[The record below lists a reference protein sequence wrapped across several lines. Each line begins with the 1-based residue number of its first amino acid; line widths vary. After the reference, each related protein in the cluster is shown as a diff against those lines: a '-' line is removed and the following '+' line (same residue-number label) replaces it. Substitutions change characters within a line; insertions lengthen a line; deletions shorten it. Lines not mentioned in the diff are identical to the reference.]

1 MKILEAT
8 DEMVQVAEN
17 DVPIIGNMPYEKMTY
32 PVGMLIRAEEEEN
45 IVKIGFFF
53 TEILAAGG
61 RRPLYTLFIDKK
73 KDCFIGYDY
82 RLKSWTNKMLDKI
95 EYPNGVKK
103 HHAWCDLKSLE
114 IIRKTVEENC
124 KENEIYDSIWE
135 FEEQVRRRTRITKNR
150 KITREWDKVMN
161 CVKETPKDWD
171 KWMKKVGITENYI
184 FYQYSKKKKA
194 DTGYCTWCERNVPIK
209 DPKYNKKGIC
219 PNCSHK
225 IHTTNWKTENG

>member
-1 MKILEAT
+1 
-8 DEMVQVAEN
+8 
-17 DVPIIGNMPYEKMTY
+17 MTY
-32 PVGMLIRAEEEEN
+32 PVGMFIRAEEEEN

-114 IIRKTVEENC
+114 IIRKTVEETVRKMKYMIVFGNLKSRC
-124 KENEIYDSIWE
+124 G
-135 FEEQVRRRTRITKNR
+135 EEQEYKKIGRLRGNGTR
-150 KITREWDKVMN
+150 
-161 CVKETPKDWD
+161 
-171 KWMKKVGITENYI
+171 
-184 FYQYSKKKKA
+184 
-194 DTGYCTWCERNVPIK
+194 
-209 DPKYNKKGIC
+209 
-219 PNCSHK
+219 
-225 IHTTNWKTENG
+225 

>member
-1 MKILEAT
+1 MKKRLSVEQIEALQQEWVTANAHKDEAEQLTLNLYNNFRKDEFELNGKTKVKKNERYWKQQMKWYKWQKTMSRLLE
-8 DEMVQVAEN
+8 
-17 DVPIIGNMPYEKMTY
+17 NMPYEKMTY

-103 HHAWCDLKSLE
+103 HSCMWCD
-114 IIRKTVEENC
+114 
-124 KENEIYDSIWE
+124 
-135 FEEQVRRRTRITKNR
+135 
-150 KITREWDKVMN
+150 
-161 CVKETPKDWD
+161 
-171 KWMKKVGITENYI
+171 
-184 FYQYSKKKKA
+184 SKKPGKNNPEK
-194 DTGYCTWCERNVPIK
+194 N
-209 DPKYNKKGIC
+209 NK
-219 PNCSHK
+219 
-225 IHTTNWKTENG
+225 

>member
-1 MKILEAT
+1 MEKQKLKKMKILEAT

-135 FEEQVRRRTRITKNR
+135 FEEQVRRRTRIQKNR

-194 DTGYCTWCERNVPIK
+194 DTG
-209 DPKYNKKGIC
+209 
-219 PNCSHK
+219 
-225 IHTTNWKTENG
+225 

>member
-1 MKILEAT
+1 MEKQKLKKMKILEAT

-82 RLKSWTNKMLDKI
+82 RLKSWTNKMLD
-95 EYPNGVKK
+95 N
-103 HHAWCDLKSLE
+103 
-114 IIRKTVEENC
+114 
-124 KENEIYDSIWE
+124 
-135 FEEQVRRRTRITKNR
+135 RIPK
-150 KITREWDKVMN
+150 WG
-161 CVKETPKDWD
+161 KETSC
-171 KWMKKVGITENYI
+171 MVRLKKPGNNPEN
-184 FYQYSKKKKA
+184 SRRKL
-194 DTGYCTWCERNVPIK
+194 
-209 DPKYNKKGIC
+209 
-219 PNCSHK
+219 
-225 IHTTNWKTENG
+225 

>member
-1 MKILEAT
+1 MEKQKLKKMKILEAT

-82 RLKSWTNKMLDKI
+82 RLKS
-95 EYPNGVKK
+95 
-103 HHAWCDLKSLE
+103 
-114 IIRKTVEENC
+114 
-124 KENEIYDSIWE
+124 
-135 FEEQVRRRTRITKNR
+135 
-150 KITREWDKVMN
+150 
-161 CVKETPKDWD
+161 
-171 KWMKKVGITENYI
+171 
-184 FYQYSKKKKA
+184 
-194 DTGYCTWCERNVPIK
+194 
-209 DPKYNKKGIC
+209 
-219 PNCSHK
+219 
-225 IHTTNWKTENG
+225 